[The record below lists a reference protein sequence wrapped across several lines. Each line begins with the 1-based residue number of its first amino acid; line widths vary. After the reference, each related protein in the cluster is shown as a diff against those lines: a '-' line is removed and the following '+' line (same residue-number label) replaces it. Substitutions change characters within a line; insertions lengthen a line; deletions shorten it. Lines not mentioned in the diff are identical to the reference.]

1 MISKGLVAVLL
12 VDCASCTSLQI
23 SIENFV
29 GTQFF
34 TLFLNFFLKKLKLAK
49 IYVLDVCTAF
59 NIFLFIEILKEVVA
73 VLSILP

>member
-34 TLFLNFFLKKLKLAK
+34 TLFLNFFLKKTKTIKK
-49 IYVLDVCTAF
+49 IC
-59 NIFLFIEILKEVVA
+59 
-73 VLSILP
+73 S

>member
-34 TLFLNFFLKKLKLAK
+34 TLFLNFFLKKLKLSK
-49 IYVLDVCTAF
+49 KYVLDVCTF
-59 NIFLFIEILKEVVA
+59 TFFSPNISFSLVA
-73 VLSILP
+73 AS

>member
-34 TLFLNFFLKKLKLAK
+34 TLFLIFFYKKTKTIKK
-49 IYVLDVCTAF
+49 IC
-59 NIFLFIEILKEVVA
+59 
-73 VLSILP
+73 S